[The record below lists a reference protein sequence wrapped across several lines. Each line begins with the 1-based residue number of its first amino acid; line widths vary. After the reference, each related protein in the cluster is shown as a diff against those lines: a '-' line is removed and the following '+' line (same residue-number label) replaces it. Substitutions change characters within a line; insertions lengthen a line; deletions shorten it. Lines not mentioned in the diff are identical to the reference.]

1 LTNFNPHDIISLS
14 NEREVLKMNNTIFTI
29 KRDINVDIDKLTEAY
44 EAWMEDILLDM
55 LKNLGLSFDDADY
68 IWTDEDLSEKVLN
81 LVKIAMAKKFL

>member
-1 LTNFNPHDIISLS
+1 LTNFNPHDIINVS
-14 NEREVLKMNNTIFTI
+14 NEREVLKMNNMTLTI

-44 EAWMEDILLDM
+44 EELMEDALLDM